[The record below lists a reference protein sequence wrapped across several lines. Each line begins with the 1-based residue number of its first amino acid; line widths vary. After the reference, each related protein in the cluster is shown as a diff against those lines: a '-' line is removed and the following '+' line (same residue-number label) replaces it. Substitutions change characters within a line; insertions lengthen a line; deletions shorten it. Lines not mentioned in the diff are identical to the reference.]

1 MKKLL
6 AILLAWGPKG
16 LFALALL
23 DGAGLTIP
31 GGVDA
36 LIVYLTSRNPQSLV
50 LYSILTVIGSTLGNF
65 VLFMIARKG
74 GEAYLHRRTL
84 SKRAAIFRRW
94 FQHYGLL
101 AVFIAA
107 LVPLPV
113 MPMKIFVL
121 CAGGLG
127 VSPQA
132 FVITFIGARI
142 PRYFALAYLGASMGD
157 NGLPYLRQH
166 VWQLVA
172 FSAGLFV
179 VLFLIVKLHDYRRA
193 RAAATATE

>member
-6 AILLAWGPKG
+6 AILIAWGPTG

-36 LIVYLTSRNPQSLV
+36 LVVYLTSRSPDSLV
-50 LYSILTVIGSTLGNF
+50 LFSLLTVVGSTIGNF

-74 GEAYLHRRTL
+74 GEAYLHRHTL
-84 SKRAAIFRRW
+84 SRGGVLFRKW

-113 MPMKIFVL
+113 
-121 CAGGLG
+121 
-127 VSPQA
+127 
-132 FVITFIGARI
+132 
-142 PRYFALAYLGASMGD
+142 
-157 NGLPYLRQH
+157 
-166 VWQLVA
+166 
-172 FSAGLFV
+172 
-179 VLFLIVKLHDYRRA
+179 
-193 RAAATATE
+193 